1 VRSATFWKQEFKGS
15 APVSLATVGLHTEYA
30 LYKMPAV
37 FAPKRSVVPAKQ
49 SVFTKLSRGRSVRS
63 GATSGELDGV
73 LDKFKYETQ
82 LSINTAFADLR
93 KEMQLSGAGLTN
105 EMKLSH
111 ADLRNEMKLTI
122 NTAVADLRISNE
134 KAVSESRA
142 LSVSAITEAKLAE
155 ERARSDFSLKLL
167 RQQFLV
173 AAFFVLS
180 LTGASPD
187 SLAGKFFTLVVTQL
201 FK

>member
-1 VRSATFWKQEFKGS
+1 
-15 APVSLATVGLHTEYA
+15 
-30 LYKMPAV
+30 MPAV

-134 KAVSESRA
+134 KA
-142 LSVSAITEAKLAE
+142 ITEAKLAE

>member
-134 KAVSESRA
+134 KA
-142 LSVSAITEAKLAE
+142 ITEAKLAE